1 MKDMKKVRLVKS
13 RTNKLL
19 TGVCGGIGE
28 LIGID
33 PTIIRLIWAA
43 LSLAGGSGVILYIIA
58 AVIIPEDD
66 DIIDSIKELKSET
79 YTSIGTSASGCAYAA
94 LDILGIEKYA
104 GDSREVKRYL
114 NCKFDFYKDFV
125 VKAQEMKNKS

>member
-43 LSLAGGSGVILYIIA
+43 LSLGRRLW
-58 AVIIPEDD
+58 
-66 DIIDSIKELKSET
+66 
-79 YTSIGTSASGCAYAA
+79 
-94 LDILGIEKYA
+94 
-104 GDSREVKRYL
+104 RY
-114 NCKFDFYKDFV
+114 FV
-125 VKAQEMKNKS
+125 HHCSCDYS

>member
-1 MKDMKKVRLVKS
+1 MSDLRKVKLVKS
-13 RTNKLL
+13 KTNKLL

-43 LSLAGGSGVILYIIA
+43 LSLVGGSGIILYIIA

-66 DIIDSIKELKSET
+66 DVIDAE
-79 YTSIGTSASGCAYAA
+79 
-94 LDILGIEKYA
+94 
-104 GDSREVKRYL
+104 
-114 NCKFDFYKDFV
+114 
-125 VKAQEMKNKS
+125 